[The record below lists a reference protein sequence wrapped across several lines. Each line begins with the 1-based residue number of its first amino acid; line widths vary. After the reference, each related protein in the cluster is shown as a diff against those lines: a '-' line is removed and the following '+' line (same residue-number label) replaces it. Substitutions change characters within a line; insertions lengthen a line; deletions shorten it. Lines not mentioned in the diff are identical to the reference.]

1 MSDNKIIAFDGLRIL
16 AAFAVVVLHTV
27 APLFSDLY
35 QSYDWNVA
43 NVYESLVR
51 WSVPVFFMISGALFL
66 NKRKELNIGRLY
78 KKNIFR
84 VFLIYLFWSIVY
96 TLPLLNDG
104 LSSSYILFRIL
115 NGPFHFWFLK
125 ILIGL
130 YIAVPLFRAITSNR
144 KTEEYFLLFAMLM
157 GIVLPSVLSVLE
169 LFDTRLMVAL
179 RGFCESFDMIFVST
193 YSFYF
198 VLGHYLF
205 EYPISAAKKRALY
218 IIGIVSPILLFGAN
232 CYGSSLLGNP
242 YQGFLSNSFVCTMF
256 LAATIYVYVINCCSC
271 MCMTRAGN
279 ILSKISKYTF
289 GVYIVHILV
298 MNLLWKIG
306 ITPSVYTLFWF
317 IPLYAIIVFVI
328 SLLITFIL
336 HRIPYVNRWLV

>member
-27 APLFSDLY
+27 APLFLDLY

-96 TLPLLNDG
+96 ALPLLNDG
-104 LSSSYILFRIL
+104 LSLSYILFRIL

-144 KTEEYFLLFAMLM
+144 KTEEYFLLCAMFL
-157 GIVLPSVLSVLE
+157 GIILPSVLSVLE

-179 RGFCESFDMIFVST
+179 RDFCKGFGMTFVST

-256 LAATIYVYVINCCSC
+256 LAITIYLFFVNCNFGA
-271 MCMTRAGN
+271 TRAEKV
-279 ILSKISKYTF
+279 LAKISKCTF
-289 GVYIVHILV
+289 GVYIIHVLV
-298 MNLLWKIG
+298 MNLLWKLD
-306 ITPSVYTLFWF
+306 ITPSTCSPFWF
-317 IPLYAIIVFVI
+317 VPLYALIVFVI
-328 SLLITFIL
+328 SLFITFVL
-336 HRIPYVNRWLV
+336 QRIPFVNRWLI

>member
-1 MSDNKIIAFDGLRIL
+1 MSVNKIIAFDILRIL
-16 AAFAVVVLHTV
+16 AAFAVVVLHAV
-27 APLFSDLY
+27 APLFLD
-35 QSYDWNVA
+35 SYPSSDWNVA

-66 NKRKELNIGRLY
+66 NKGKELNIGRLY

-104 LSSSYILFRIL
+104 LSLSYILFRIL

-256 LAATIYVYVINCCSC
+256 LAITIYLFFVNCNFGA
-271 MCMTRAGN
+271 TRAEKV
-279 ILSKISKYTF
+279 LAKISKCTF
-289 GVYIVHILV
+289 GVYIIHVLV
-298 MNLLWKIG
+298 MNLLWKLD
-306 ITPSVYTLFWF
+306 ITPSTCSPFWF
-317 IPLYAIIVFVI
+317 VPLYALIVFI
-328 SLLITFIL
+328 ILLFITFVL
-336 HRIPYVNRWLV
+336 QRIPFVNRWLI

>member
-1 MSDNKIIAFDGLRIL
+1 MSVNKIIAFDGLRIL

-27 APLFSDLY
+27 APLFMD
-35 QSYDWNVA
+35 SYPSSDWNVA
-43 NVYESLVR
+43 NVYESLVH

-66 NKRKELNIGRLY
+66 NKGKELNFGRLY

-84 VFLIYLFWSIVY
+84 IFLIYLFWSIVY

-104 LSSSYILFRIL
+104 LSLSYILFRIL

-130 YIAVPLFRAITSNR
+130 YIAVPLFRTITSNR

-157 GIVLPSVLSVLE
+157 GIILPSVLSVLE

-179 RGFCESFDMIFVST
+179 RDFCKGFDMTFVST

-198 VLGHYLF
+198 VLGHYLL
-205 EYPISAAKKRALY
+205 EYPISATKKRALY

-232 CYGSSLLGNP
+232 YYGSSLLGNP
-242 YQGFLSNSFVCTMF
+242 YQEFLSNSFVCTMF
-256 LAATIYVYVINCCSC
+256 LAITIYLFFVNCNFGA
-271 MCMTRAGN
+271 TRAEKV
-279 ILSKISKYTF
+279 LAEISKCTF
-289 GVYIVHILV
+289 GVYIIHVLV
-298 MNLLWKIG
+298 MNLLWKLD
-306 ITPSVYTLFWF
+306 ITPSTCSPFWF
-317 IPLYAIIVFVI
+317 VPLYALIVFVI
-328 SLLITFIL
+328 SLFITFVL
-336 HRIPYVNRWLV
+336 QRIPFVNRWLV

>member
-27 APLFSDLY
+27 APLFLDLY
-35 QSYDWNVA
+35 QSYDWNAA

-51 WSVPVFFMISGALFL
+51 WSVPIFFMISGALFL

-104 LSSSYILFRIL
+104 LSLSYILFRIL

-144 KTEEYFLLFAMLM
+144 KTEEYFLLCAMFL
-157 GIVLPSVLSVLE
+157 GIILPSVLSVLE

-179 RGFCESFDMIFVST
+179 RDFCKGFDMTFVST

-256 LAATIYVYVINCCSC
+256 LAATIYLFFVNCNFGA
-271 MCMTRAGN
+271 TRAEKV
-279 ILSKISKYTF
+279 LAKISKCTF
-289 GVYIVHILV
+289 GVYIIHVLV
-298 MNLLWKIG
+298 MNLLWKLD
-306 ITPSVYTLFWF
+306 ITPSTCSPFWF
-317 IPLYAIIVFVI
+317 VPLYALIVFII
-328 SLLITFIL
+328 SLFITFVL
-336 HRIPYVNRWLV
+336 QRIPFVNRWLV

>member
-1 MSDNKIIAFDGLRIL
+1 MSVNKIIAFDGLRIL
-16 AAFAVVVLHTV
+16 AAFAVVVLHAV
-27 APLFSDLY
+27 APFFLD
-35 QSYDWNVA
+35 SYPSSDWNVA

-104 LSSSYILFRIL
+104 LSLSYILFRIL

-157 GIVLPSVLSVLE
+157 GIVLPSVLSVLK

-179 RGFCESFDMIFVST
+179 RDFCKGFDMTFVST

-256 LAATIYVYVINCCSC
+256 LAATIYLFFVNCNFGA
-271 MCMTRAGN
+271 TRAEKV
-279 ILSKISKYTF
+279 LAKISKCTF
-289 GVYIVHILV
+289 GVYIIHVLV
-298 MNLLWKIG
+298 MNLLWKLD
-306 ITPSVYTLFWF
+306 ITPSTCSPFWF
-317 IPLYAIIVFVI
+317 VPLYALIVFVI
-328 SLLITFIL
+328 SLFITFVL

>member
-1 MSDNKIIAFDGLRIL
+1 MSVNKIIAFDGLRIL
-16 AAFAVVVLHTV
+16 AAFAVVVLHAV
-27 APLFSDLY
+27 APLFLD
-35 QSYDWNVA
+35 SYPSSDWNVA

-104 LSSSYILFRIL
+104 LSLSYILFRIL

-157 GIVLPSVLSVLE
+157 GIVLPSVLSVLK

-179 RGFCESFDMIFVST
+179 RDFCKGFDMTFVST

-218 IIGIVSPILLFGAN
+218 VIGILSPILLFGAN

-256 LAATIYVYVINCCSC
+256 LAATIYLFFVNCNFGA
-271 MCMTRAGN
+271 TRAEKV
-279 ILSKISKYTF
+279 LAKISKCTF
-289 GVYIVHILV
+289 GVYIIHVLV
-298 MNLLWKIG
+298 MNLLWKLD
-306 ITPSVYTLFWF
+306 ITPSTCSPFWF
-317 IPLYAIIVFVI
+317 VPLYALIVFVI
-328 SLLITFIL
+328 SLSITFIL
-336 HRIPYVNRWLV
+336 HRIPYVNKWLV

>member
-1 MSDNKIIAFDGLRIL
+1 MSVNKIIAFDRFRIL
-16 AAFAVVVLHTV
+16 AAFAVVVLHAV
-27 APLFSDLY
+27 APLFLDSYPSSDR
-35 QSYDWNVA
+35 NVA

-51 WSVPVFFMISGALFL
+51 WSVLVFFMISGALFL
-66 NKRKELNIGRLY
+66 NKGKELNLGRLY

-84 VFLIYLFWSIVY
+84 IFLIYIFWSVIY
-96 TLPLLNDG
+96 ALPLLNDG
-104 LSSSYILFRIL
+104 LSLSYILFRIL

-179 RGFCESFDMIFVST
+179 RDFCKGFDMTFVST

-218 IIGIVSPILLFGAN
+218 IIGIVSPILLFEAN
-232 CYGSSLLGNP
+232 YYGSSLLGNP

-256 LAATIYVYVINCCSC
+256 LAITIYLFFVNCNFGA
-271 MCMTRAGN
+271 TRAEKV
-279 ILSKISKYTF
+279 LAKISKCTF
-289 GVYIVHILV
+289 GVYIIHVLV
-298 MNLLWKIG
+298 MNLLWKLD
-306 ITPSVYTLFWF
+306 ITPSTCSPFWF
-317 IPLYAIIVFVI
+317 VPLYALIVFVI
-328 SLLITFIL
+328 SLFITFVL
-336 HRIPYVNRWLV
+336 QRIPFVNRWLI

>member
-1 MSDNKIIAFDGLRIL
+1 MSVNKIIAFDGLRIL
-16 AAFAVVVLHTV
+16 AAFAVVVLHAV
-27 APLFSDLY
+27 APLFLD
-35 QSYDWNVA
+35 SYPSSDWNVA

-66 NKRKELNIGRLY
+66 NKGKELNFGRLY

-104 LSSSYILFRIL
+104 LSLSYILFRIL

-130 YIAVPLFRAITSNR
+130 YIAVPLFRTITSNR

-157 GIVLPSVLSVLE
+157 GIILPSVLSVLE

-179 RGFCESFDMIFVST
+179 RDFCKGFDMTFVST

-198 VLGHYLF
+198 VLGHYLL
-205 EYPISAAKKRALY
+205 EYPISATKKRALY

-232 CYGSSLLGNP
+232 YYGSSLLGNP
-242 YQGFLSNSFVCTMF
+242 YQEFLSNSFVCTMF
-256 LAATIYVYVINCCSC
+256 LAITIYLFFVNCNFGA
-271 MCMTRAGN
+271 TRAEKV
-279 ILSKISKYTF
+279 LAEISKCTF
-289 GVYIVHILV
+289 GVYIIHVLV
-298 MNLLWKIG
+298 MNLLWKLD
-306 ITPSVYTLFWF
+306 ITPSTCSPFWF
-317 IPLYAIIVFVI
+317 VPLYALVVFVI
-328 SLLITFIL
+328 SLFITFVL
-336 HRIPYVNRWLV
+336 QRIPFVNRWLI